1 MHIFIHYLNTNKVE
15 EVTVEVLESFFNHCK
30 TDLEYGYS
38 MMKQVLA
45 SVRFLYVEVL
55 NQHIN
60 FNFNIKMKKPSRIP
74 VVLSAEEVQRFLNSF
89 SNLKHKAIF
98 TLLYSA
104 GLRVGELLG
113 LKIRDIDSDRMQIRI
128 HQGKGKKDRYSV
140 LSEKVL
146 ALLREYAKE
155 FCPKDYLFEG
165 QVGGKYSAS
174 SIQALMRKHKQLCN
188 IKKKATPHTLRHSFA
203 THLLDNGT
211 DTRFIQELL
220 GHKHIS
226 TTQIYTHVSKR
237 SMKDVKSP
245 IDFLDI

>member
-1 MHIFIHYLNTNKVE
+1 
-15 EVTVEVLESFFNHCK
+15 
-30 TDLEYGYS
+30 

-128 HQGKGKKDRYSV
+128 HQGKGKKDRYSE
-140 LSEKVL
+140 LKKC
-146 ALLREYAKE
+146 LLCFENMKE
-155 FCPKDYLFEG
+155 FCPKDY
-165 QVGGKYSAS
+165 
-174 SIQALMRKHKQLCN
+174 
-188 IKKKATPHTLRHSFA
+188 
-203 THLLDNGT
+203 
-211 DTRFIQELL
+211 
-220 GHKHIS
+220 
-226 TTQIYTHVSKR
+226 
-237 SMKDVKSP
+237 
-245 IDFLDI
+245 